1 MHSSKEATARTEFQR
16 DFDRVL
22 FSSAFRRL
30 QNKTQVFPFPE
41 TAMIHTRLTHSLEAS
56 SVGRSLGT
64 AVGKQLGNSE
74 IDPRDLGA
82 IVSAACLAHDI
93 GNPPF
98 GHSGEKAIAEFFDS
112 EKGQSFLIDLSHEQK
127 LDFTQFDG
135 NAMGFRM
142 LTYSNP
148 RLTASK
154 GGVSL
159 TYATLAA
166 FTKYPCSSAGT
177 LCANHKKAGLFSS
190 SLRTYSEIAK
200 ELQIPARGTK
210 AWARHP
216 LAFLTEA
223 ADDICYT
230 IVDLEDGYRHQ
241 LVDYDTVNGLLDK
254 IASIHM
260 SRDDRDNLEKLRHK
274 QYKIGFLRAKAINSL
289 VCQVVEEFVSNLEQL
304 LEGTYIS
311 SLTDEIES
319 TQDLTEVSEV
329 SKKLIYSHDT
339 ILQIEAAGFQVI
351 PGLLDMFLSALRSP
365 ERSSSKKILQLL
377 PDEYVWDFN
386 TSPYD
391 AIMGITTYVAG
402 MTDTFAVELYR
413 NLRGVQLPSY

>member
-1 MHSSKEATARTEFQR
+1 M
-16 DFDRVL
+16 
-22 FSSAFRRL
+22 
-30 QNKTQVFPFPE
+30 
-41 TAMIHTRLTHSLEAS
+41 
-56 SVGRSLGT
+56 GRSLGT

-98 GHSGEKAIAEFFDS
+98 GHSGEQAITEFFES
-112 EKGQSFLIDLSHEQK
+112 EKGQSFLADLSDKQK
-127 LDFTQFDG
+127 LDFTRFDG

-148 RLTASK
+148 RLTDSK

-166 FTKYPCSSAGT
+166 FAKYPCSAAGT
-177 LCANHKKAGLFSS
+177 LCVSHKKAGLFSS
-190 SLRTYSEIAK
+190 SLNTYSEIAE
-200 ELQIPARGTK
+200 ELQIPKRGTK

-230 IVDLEDGYRHQ
+230 IVDLEDGSRHQ
-241 LVDYDTVNGLLDK
+241 LVDYDTVKELLDE
-254 IASIHM
+254 IASVHI
-260 SRDDRDNLEKLRHK
+260 SEVDRDNLEKLKHK
-274 QYKIGFLRAKAINSL
+274 QHRIGFLRAKAINSL

-304 LEGTYIS
+304 LEGTYDS
-311 SLTDEIES
+311 SLTDGIES
-319 TQDLTEVSEV
+319 AQDLTEVSEV
-329 SKKLIYSHDT
+329 SKKFIYSHDT

-365 ERSSSKKILQLL
+365 ERSSSKKILELL

-386 TSPYD
+386 MSPYD